1 MRDMDRAR
9 EEWYKETKDMDL
21 LHEQIVSSLISKV
34 YDYVVLVDTKGGN
47 VYVDFDQ
54 SSARWDLTGQFR
66 SYDEFRRDM
75 ANHYIYAD
83 DREEYLKNTDVSFIR
98 NRLQNKG
105 EFIFTCRF
113 VDEQGDIHD
122 KLFHLYYLN
131 REKGFIISTM
141 EDKTSL
147 LDRDTLTGEYNHRG
161 FIEAVQQLI
170 RDEQRKEEFAIL
182 YINLRGFKAVND
194 LFGSDG
200 GDRALRKVTR
210 LLKKSELKPLLVGRV
225 NADHF
230 ACLVDR
236 RRIREEY
243 LTDMLHQTY
252 VVNNRSMEIY
262 GVCGIYLIG
271 AEERMGDV
279 SNMCDAARMALRYI
293 EDEYVKPYVYFDEHM
308 RKQFRERTETLR
320 DLKNAME
327 RQEFKVY
334 YQPVYNVKTKRIASA
349 EALIRWERSD
359 GQMVSP
365 GAFIPVLED
374 SGRISQMDLFV
385 EQSVVA
391 FLEKRHG
398 EGKHIVPVSINMS
411 RMDFYDKNM
420 ITTVLRDIAN
430 TTVPVDYTRFE
441 VTETAYSSVA
451 ENNQNALRDFKNIG
465 IKFYLDDFGSGY
477 SSFSTLRDY
486 DFDVVK
492 LDRGFIQ
499 KIGES
504 SKVNAVIKSIIDMTH
519 SMGAQV
525 VAEGAETEDQVEF
538 LTTCGCDYIQ
548 GFFFSRPLC
557 REDFE
562 KLLDA
567 RA

>member
-1 MRDMDRAR
+1 MKNMDRVR
-9 EEWYKETKDMDL
+9 EEWYKETADGDL

-34 YDYVVLVDTKGGN
+34 YDYVVLIDTNGGN

-54 SSARWDLTGQFR
+54 SSTRWDLTGQFCA
-66 SYDEFRRDM
+66 YDEFRRDM
-75 ANHYIYAD
+75 ANHYIYVD
-83 DREEYLKNTDVSFIR
+83 DREEYLKNTDASFIR
-98 NRLQNKG
+98 SRLENKG

-113 VDEQGDIHD
+113 VDDQGDIHD

-131 REKGFIISTM
+131 REKGFVISTM

-170 RDEQRKEEFAIL
+170 RDEHRKEEFAIL

-243 LTDMLHQTY
+243 LTDLLHQTY

-293 EDEYVKPYVYFDEHM
+293 EDEYVKPYVYFDEQM

-320 DLKNAME
+320 DLKNALE

-385 EQSVVA
+385 EQSVVS

-420 ITTVLRDIAN
+420 ITTVLQDISN

-525 VAEGAETEDQVEF
+525 VAEGAETEEQVEF

-562 KLLDA
+562 RLLDA